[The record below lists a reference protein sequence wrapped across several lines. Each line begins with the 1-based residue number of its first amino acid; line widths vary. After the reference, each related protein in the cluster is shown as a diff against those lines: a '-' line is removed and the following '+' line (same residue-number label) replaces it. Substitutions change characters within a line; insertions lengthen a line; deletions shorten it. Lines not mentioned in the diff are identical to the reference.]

1 MWVPMTGEAD
11 ILTRLA
17 SGSDMWWRKR
27 RVEIGSGWKS
37 LGGAVKESLVCLGS
51 RVEILERA
59 ILMAGL
65 MYVRYPLYR
74 GQHTN

>member
-1 MWVPMTGEAD
+1 
-11 ILTRLA
+11 
-17 SGSDMWWRKR
+17 MWWRKR
-27 RVEIGSGWKS
+27 RVEGGRRVEIESGWKS

-74 GQHTN
+74 GQHTNQVD